1 MRPVNE
7 SARVEAFSD
16 GVIAIAI
23 TLLVLEI
30 DVPSSG
36 GLWHQLAEQWTSYV
50 AFVLT
55 FFLIGIMW
63 VNHHAMF
70 REVERIDRPL
80 LFLNIL
86 LLMGIAFLPF
96 PTALL
101 AAYVREGGNNG
112 RVATAIYSFTSVVIG
127 CGYLALWWYLMRHPR
142 LLRAS
147 FGVEGAERAFRRTI
161 VGPAA
166 YALSIVIALIAPLAC
181 LVVYALIALYFVFPV
196 WGRPAPATATS
207 DEGFE

>member
-1 MRPVNE
+1 VSE
-7 SARVEAFSD
+7 SSRVEAFSD

-23 TLLVLEI
+23 TLLVLEV
-30 DVPSSG
+30 DVPDSS
-36 GLWHQLAEQWTSYV
+36 GLWHQLAHQWPSYV
-50 AFVLT
+50 AYVLT

-80 LFLNIL
+80 LFLNIA

-101 AAYVREGGNNG
+101 ANYVRDGGNDG

-127 CGYLALWWYLMRHPR
+127 CGFLALWWYLMRHPQ

-147 FGVEGAERAFRRTI
+147 FGVEGAERAFRRTVI
-161 VGPAA
+161 GPTA
-166 YALSIVIALIAPLAC
+166 YAASILIALIAPLAC
-181 LVVYALIALYFVFPV
+181 LLVYALIALYFVFPV
-196 WGRPAPATATS
+196 WGRPASATAAS